1 MAGNMTVKE
10 LGKLIT
16 EMKKKGLANAEISM
30 ESCDGC
36 IVDISGMSVS
46 NGNKNHVII
55 RSK

>member
-55 RSK
+55 RAK